1 MQMKLIVIKSL
12 FMLLLIGLSACT
24 FTSVH
29 NDQESDQAKGK
40 LFIDTFYYDIKTKNY
55 DHLLKSTSDSLIK
68 LAGSENFLNL
78 FKNINQKVG
87 DFKGYKVFKVETKRV
102 DKDGN
107 STVYYRFL
115 NNVEYNKGPV
125 KEEVVLVSEGENK
138 IKIMSYH
145 AYSDLLMKP

>member
-40 LFIDTFYYDIKTKNY
+40 LFMNTFYYDIKAKNY

-87 DFKGYKVFKVETKRV
+87 DYSKRNIKQLGAIKWCKVSHYQRDSCLNHAFFK
-102 DKDGN
+102 
-107 STVYYRFL
+107 S
-115 NNVEYNKGPV
+115 NK
-125 KEEVVLVSEGENK
+125 S
-138 IKIMSYH
+138 IIR
-145 AYSDLLMKP
+145 